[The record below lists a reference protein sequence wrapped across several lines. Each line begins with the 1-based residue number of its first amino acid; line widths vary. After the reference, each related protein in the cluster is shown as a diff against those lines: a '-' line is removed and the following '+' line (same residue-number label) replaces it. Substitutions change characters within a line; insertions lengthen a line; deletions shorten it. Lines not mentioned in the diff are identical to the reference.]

1 MRAHRTHH
9 PNCYL
14 NISYGN
20 LEFDL
25 MTRDLLE
32 SFRGD
37 TISICICQSVGEGF
51 AGNYGLSCVIVL
63 CSQLYDV
70 KYTHTHEED
79 CKLRQFRNP
88 WVTLRW
94 INNNKNNDVKYR
106 INFHSHLYTHLS
118 YNTVVCECPGECPGS
133 SPPGAVE
140 CVMVSPDF
148 VMQSTLCTA
157 PLYTQHSA

>member
-1 MRAHRTHH
+1 MVYHVLL
-9 PNCYL
+9 CY
-14 NISYGN
+14 
-20 LEFDL
+20 
-25 MTRDLLE
+25 
-32 SFRGD
+32 
-37 TISICICQSVGEGF
+37 VV
-51 AGNYGLSCVIVL
+51 SCMM
-63 CSQLYDV
+63 S
-70 KYTHTHEED
+70 HEEELLD
-79 CKLRQFRNP
+79 FKLGQFRNP

-118 YNTVVCECPGECPGS
+118 SNTVVCECPGECPGS